1 MNDRLLNGARML
13 GALWHSGKQCQ
24 DGWYP
29 RCSCPEKTQFCL
41 VKLQWV
47 ALAKTDGRAVD
58 DERMIVEAMTAK
70 ELAESGMTITL
81 DNGVKIGPAG
91 EITVD
96 EAARLVAAPEAIP
109 AVLKVLKSF
118 PGARV
123 VRSA

>member
-1 MNDRLLNGARML
+1 MNDRLLKGALML

-41 VKLQWV
+41 VKVQWV
-47 ALAKTDGRAVD
+47 ALAQKDGRGVD
-58 DERMIVEAMTAK
+58 GERMIVEAMTAK
-70 ELAESGMTITL
+70 EFSESGMTITL

-91 EITVD
+91 ELAVD

-118 PGARV
+118 PGAKV